1 MPKGA
6 LKQRHR
12 SGTLKLLWILFVLRA
27 LPSLEPTFSSLQLHC
42 LPLCGPPSFT
52 FGGHRL
58 ILALPL
64 QLAAVP
70 VPPPPPPGCLHGL
83 PLPAYQSCHLG
94 HGHPLVDGPPIP
106 LVAWVTPGCLALG
119 FISQMGFLSLGTQ
132 GPSRAFD
139 TGPQAP
145 SPSHPASWSDLGI
158 SQEVKFSDK

>member
-70 VPPPPPPGCLHGL
+70 VPPPPPPRCLHGL

-94 HGHPLVDGPPIP
+94 PRSPFGGWSPHPS
-106 LVAWVTPGCLALG
+106 GCLGDPWLPSIG
-119 FISQMGFLSLGTQ
+119 FYQPDGLPVIRDPGSLPGLRHWTTGSISQSSCLL
-132 GPSRAFD
+132 
-139 TGPQAP
+139 
-145 SPSHPASWSDLGI
+145 
-158 SQEVKFSDK
+158 V